1 MTVLGEGWG
10 GEKNEPGTKNFSRA
24 ASDSSARSVGRKNTV
39 GTESMETMVS
49 ISAEQRSSSE
59 TMSIFESGGSSGNSV
74 IFIPRGVNA
83 PVLSSAPST
92 QSWYMEVT
100 MFSWGGGVHKRKFKE
115 VLDTQGTEQQ
125 HHVGQVGALDF
136 RDGRLEHLKLEGC
149 LGVHPVAPCIELGGG
164 ESVGEMDPNAGG
176 CPFCLS
182 LYPSDAFPDRSPSRM
197 HITRKKLLPS
207 WAGATRPAR
216 PLLRIGL
223 ANGCDLQGVHADSG
237 IEDLFQSG
245 TLHPH

>member
-1 MTVLGEGWG
+1 MRWSDSVWHSAAGGEEELCHDSAGGGVGG

-164 ESVGEMDPNAGG
+164 GESVGEMDPNAGG

-182 LYPSDAFPDRSPSRM
+182 LYPSDAFPDRSPIPNAHHSKE
-197 HITRKKLLPS
+197 T
-207 WAGATRPAR
+207 ATFLGR
-216 PLLRIGL
+216 
-223 ANGCDLQGVHADSG
+223 CDPPCPPVA
-237 IEDLFQSG
+237 
-245 TLHPH
+245 PHWPG